1 MKIKTALLFTVLL
14 ATSLFAQTEVIPFVK
29 KQATSFA
36 IVTDKE
42 TYKRVK
48 DAIIEYRNSVENDG
62 LSAYILV
69 GEWKKPDEIKAELVK
84 LYNSKPVLE
93 GAVFIGDIPIP
104 MISKAQFMTTAFK
117 LAEDRN
123 PVEKASVASDRFY
136 DDFDLKFDYIKKD
149 STNSLFYYYSLAPDS
164 PQKIE
169 KDIYSARIKPAVNDE
184 SKYEIIKKYLLR
196 VAKQKAEGNVL
207 DNAFVFT
214 GHGYYSESLTSW
226 GDERLTLKEQFPG
239 LFAPGGIIRNIH
251 FSMDQDMKD
260 VLLDKLEQKDLDMA
274 LFHAH
279 GSPDMQYLVE
289 YPDGNSPQAN
299 IESVKLYLR
308 GKLRAAK
315 DKNKDLEEIK
325 KGFMESLDIPEDWF
339 DGAFVDSVIAADSI
353 LGYSL
358 DMYSEDI
365 EKASPQADF
374 VMFDECF
381 NGSFHKENY
390 IAGRYVFGNGTVVA
404 GEGNTVN
411 ALQDKWPDELLG
423 LYNYGVRIGERHR
436 FVNYL
441 ESHIIGDPTYRFK
454 TSFKT
459 DLNKQIVL
467 ESKNEKLWKDYLKS
481 EDPNLRDI
489 AVVMLYRINGPAFEK
504 ELINIYNNDKASIVR
519 LQAIKCLAEIGGEAF
534 FTTLKTS
541 INDPYELIRRF
552 TTVWMGESGREEYIP
567 CLVKTIFEDEGKRVA
582 YNARTEIAFGN
593 PEKAIGEIEKYCST
607 SKYYDKYT
615 KEILVNSLKSD
626 IKELAES
633 SLPLIKNE
641 SAKLRD
647 RISGLGGVKSF
658 RNYKYHQAIP
668 ELIKIAKDNSVNV
681 QVRESIVEALG
692 WFAFSIHKAE
702 IVEAC
707 KELSQGSDSPAN
719 VKAEAVKT
727 LNRMKAGFNNVVTP

>member
-1 MKIKTALLFTVLL
+1 MKIKTILLLVAVM
-14 ATSLFAQTEVIPFVK
+14 ATGLFAQTEVIPFVK

-42 TYKRVK
+42 TYNRVK
-48 DAIIEYRNSVENDG
+48 DAIIEYRNSIENDG

-69 GEWKKPDEIKAELVK
+69 GAWKNPDEIKTELVK
-84 LYNSKPVLE
+84 LYNSKPALE
-93 GAVFIGDIPIP
+93 GAVFIGNIPVP
-104 MISKAQFMTTAFK
+104 MITKAQFMTTAFK

-123 PVEKASVASDRFY
+123 PVEKSSVASDRFY
-136 DDFDLKFDYIKKD
+136 DDFDLKFNYIKKD
-149 STNSLFYYYSLAPDS
+149 SVNPLFYYYSLAPES

-169 KDIYSARIKPAVNDE
+169 KDIYSARIKPSVNDE

-196 VAKQKAEGNVL
+196 VAKQKSAENVL

-239 LFAPGGIIRNIH
+239 LFSQGGMIRNIH
-251 FSMDQDMKD
+251 YSMTQKMKD
-260 VLLDKLEQKDLDMA
+260 VLLGKLEQKGLDMA

-279 GSPDMQYLVE
+279 GNPDMQYLIE
-289 YPDGNSPQAN
+289 YPLGDSPQGN

-308 GKLRAAK
+308 GKLRGAK
-315 DKNKDLEEIK
+315 EKNKDLEETK
-325 KGFMESLDIPEDWF
+325 KSYIQSLGVPESWF

-365 EKASPQADF
+365 DKIAPQADY

-390 IAGRYVFGNGTVVA
+390 IAGKYVFGNGNVVA
-404 GEGNTVN
+404 AEGNTVN

-423 LYNYGVRIGERHR
+423 LFNYGVRVGERHR
-436 FVNYL
+436 FINYL

-454 TSFKT
+454 SSIKN

-467 ESKNEKLWKDYLKS
+467 EGKNEKLWKEYLKS
-481 EDPNLRDI
+481 EDANLRDI
-489 AVVMLYRINGPAFEK
+489 AVVMLYRLNGSAFEK
-504 ELINIYNNDKASIVR
+504 DLFNIYKNDEASVVR
-519 LQAIKCLAEIGGEAF
+519 LQALKCLAEIGGESF
-534 FTTLKTS
+534 FAALKLS
-541 INDPYELIRRF
+541 ITDPYELIRRF
-552 TTVWMGESGREEYIP
+552 TAVWMGESGREEYIP
-567 CLVKTIFEDEGKRVA
+567 YLVKATFEDEGERVTF
-582 YNARTEIAFGN
+582 NTKSEVAFIN
-593 PEKAIGEIEKYCST
+593 PEKAIAEIEKYCST

-615 KEILVNSLKSD
+615 KEILINSLKGD
-626 IKELAES
+626 IKELSES

-641 SAKLRD
+641 SAKLKD

-658 RNYKYHQAIP
+658 RNYKYQQEIP
-668 ELIKIAKDNSVNV
+668 ELIKIAKDNSINA
-681 QVRESIVEALG
+681 QVREAIVEVLG
-692 WFAFSIHKAE
+692 WYALSIHKQE
-702 IVEAC
+702 IIDAC
-707 KELSQGSDSPAN
+707 KELSQNSSSPAN

-727 LNRMKAGFNNVVTP
+727 LNRMKSGFNNVVTP